1 MITLKA
7 ATCGST
13 FAHAHRGRGTCCSS
27 TQNPPV
33 RPAGARFVRLGLHL
47 IALWLSCSAACEV
60 SIVTSCGW
68 CGAFIVGA
76 RTTRSMTDVQDAH
89 LGDFWT
95 EEACEPV
102 IRVVERSA
110 ERPGE

>member
-33 RPAGARFVRLGLHL
+33 RPAGGRFVRLGLHL
-47 IALWLSCSAACEV
+47 IALRLCCSNQARNGALARPDPRAHHRADQLADCSAQNSESA
-60 SIVTSCGW
+60 SQSDW
-68 CGAFIVGA
+68 KSAF
-76 RTTRSMTDVQDAH
+76 
-89 LGDFWT
+89 
-95 EEACEPV
+95 
-102 IRVVERSA
+102 
-110 ERPGE
+110 